1 VIADAKIE
9 NWELRIEKESE
20 TVSPDDKP
28 LSQFSIL
35 NSQSDEARSASSPHS
50 QSDEARSA
58 SSLDVP
64 KESPRAILFQFVVF
78 PLGIV
83 AIAVGIF
90 FLFGQ
95 LASDEQTIPDYLN
108 EVQSGGRRERW
119 QAAYQLSQ
127 LINVGEAKKYPN
139 LVDDVARVYRD
150 AKTDD
155 PRIRQYLSMVLGNL
169 GDRRATPLL
178 TDALSDSSPETRVY
192 AALALGRLHDPA
204 AVPPLLKVFQ
214 SDERDVRKAAAYALG
229 EIGDGRAQPALAA
242 ALADPIADVRYNA
255 AIALARLGDK
265 RSIGVI
271 REMLDRSRLDTV
283 TGMRPEQKDQTI
295 LAAIPALKRI
305 APEEAPRLLAPLA
318 QSDPSLQV
326 RSAAKEALGQ
336 R

>member
-1 VIADAKIE
+1 MTD
-9 NWELRIEKESE
+9 
-20 TVSPDDKP
+20 
-28 LSQFSIL
+28 
-35 NSQSDEARSASSPHS
+35 HS
-50 QSDEARSA
+50 TEPAHSV
-58 SSLDVP
+58 DVP

-83 AIAVGIF
+83 AIAVAIF

-95 LASDEQTIPDYLN
+95 IAADEQTIPDYLN
-108 EVQSGGRRERW
+108 EVKSGGRRERW

-139 LVDDVARVYRD
+139 LVDDVAKVYAG

-178 TDALSDSSPETRVY
+178 IDGLGDPTPETRIY
-192 AALALGRLHDPA
+192 AALALGRLDDPS
-204 AVPPLLKVFQ
+204 AVAPLLKTLQ
-214 SDERDVRKAAAYALG
+214 TDERDVRKASAYALG
-229 EIGDGRAQPALAA
+229 EIGDPRAVPALAG
-242 ALADPIADVRYNA
+242 ALNDPIADVRYNS
-255 AIALARLGDK
+255 AIALARLGDT
-265 RSIGVI
+265 RSIGVL
-271 REMLDRSRLDTV
+271 REMLDRSRLDQIA
-283 TGMRPEQKDQTI
+283 GMRPDQKDETI
-295 LAAIPALKRI
+295 LAAIPAVKRV
-305 APEEAPRLLAPLA
+305 APEEAPRLLGPLA

>member
-1 VIADAKIE
+1 MTDHSTD
-9 NWELRIEKESE
+9 SE
-20 TVSPDDKP
+20 
-28 LSQFSIL
+28 
-35 NSQSDEARSASSPHS
+35 HS
-50 QSDEARSA
+50 T
-58 SSLDVP
+58 DVP
-64 KESPRAILFQFVVF
+64 RESPRTILFQFVVF

-95 LASDEQTIPDYLN
+95 LASDEQTVPDYLN

-139 LVDDVARVYRD
+139 LVEDVARVYAD
-150 AKTDD
+150 SKTDD

-178 TDALSDSSPETRVY
+178 VDGLNDPAPETRIY

-204 AVPPLLKVFQ
+204 AVPALLKVFA

-229 EIGDGRAQPALAA
+229 EIGDARALPALEG
-242 ALADPIADVRYNA
+242 ALNDPVADVRYNS
-255 AIALARLGDK
+255 AIALARLGDT
-265 RSIGVI
+265 RSIGVL
-271 REMLDRSRLDTV
+271 REMLDRSRLDKV
-283 TGMRPEQKDQTI
+283 QGMRPDQKDATM
-295 LAAIPALKRI
+295 LAAIPAVKRI
-305 APEEAPRLLAPLA
+305 APEEAQRLLVPLA
-318 QSDPSLQV
+318 QGDPSLTV
-326 RSAAKEALGQ
+326 RSAAKEALAPAKA